1 MVISAVILELVIY
14 YLAQLWAII
23 NFSLRGLRE
32 NLKHKIRTLEV
43 IGITIGNDQVHKNE
57 LEVKTKNGYKVIA
70 PIGSSFC
77 CYDPGMFEP
86 KKGEASEEQ
95 MNNAYSVGLTFPKM
109 QLQVFK
115 LSRYHS
121 YITSA
126 QNLI

>member
-1 MVISAVILELVIY
+1 MRE
-14 YLAQLWAII
+14 
-23 NFSLRGLRE
+23 NLRGLKE

-121 YITSA
+121 YFT
-126 QNLI
+126 

>member
-1 MVISAVILELVIY
+1 MFIFAVIRYSL
-14 YLAQLWAII
+14 
-23 NFSLRGLRE
+23 FSFLFVRENLRGLRE
-32 NLKHKIRTLEV
+32 TLKHKIRTLEV

-121 YITSA
+121 YIT
-126 QNLI
+126 